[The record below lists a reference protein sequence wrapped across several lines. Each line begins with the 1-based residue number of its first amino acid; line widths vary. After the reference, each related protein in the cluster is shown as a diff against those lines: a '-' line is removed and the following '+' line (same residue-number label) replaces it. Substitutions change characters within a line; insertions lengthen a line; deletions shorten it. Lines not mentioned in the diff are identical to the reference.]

1 MRLVHCPLVLPLCL
15 SFMSAYASTGA
26 ELGELLAR
34 KSVALKPTGTG
45 QHSGE
50 ALRVEVRNTSSGR
63 VSASIPA
70 GWVFSSV
77 DEQVQDLIVVRDE
90 EFVLAPGASRMITC
104 RAFCTQGPLRG
115 PSEGERYRPG
125 ALGAP
130 KLMALAQAVDAA
142 PYEDH
147 LVQSAVWVLSDGYS
161 IAGMGALDSTVAD
174 TLRMLV
180 SRLSG
185 QAPPRYGM
193 RFQHE
198 PGSVCTGRPDV
209 IERVFSTTVGVSAT
223 LNAVVLDRNGRVV
236 QVLEDRAAIGPG
248 RYARRF
254 EVPVAQ
260 LPPGRYAIHVWTTA
274 APGVHRLPFTL

>member
-1 MRLVHCPLVLPLCL
+1 MRLLSRFLLIPLCL
-15 SFMSAYASTGA
+15 PLVSAHASAGA

-34 KSVALKPTGTG
+34 QRVTMKPTGTG
-45 QHSGE
+45 QHTGE
-50 ALRVEVRNTSSGR
+50 AVRVEVRNTSSGQ
-63 VSASIPA
+63 VAASIPA
-70 GWVFSSV
+70 GWVFTSV

-90 EFVLAPGASRMITC
+90 QFVLAPGASRTITC
-104 RAFCTQGPLRG
+104 RAFCTEGPLRG

-125 ALGAP
+125 GLGAP
-130 KLMALAQAVDAA
+130 KLVELAQGVAAA

-161 IAGMGALDSTVAD
+161 IAGMGALDSTAAD

-180 SRLSG
+180 SRLSK
-185 QAPPRYGM
+185 QPPPRYGM

-198 PGSVCTGRPDV
+198 PGSVCTGRPDM
-209 IERVFSTTVGVSAT
+209 IERVFSTTVGVPAT
-223 LNAVVLDRNGRVV
+223 LCAVVLDRNGRVL
-236 QVLEDRAAIGPG
+236 QVLEDRTAIGPG

-254 EVPVAQ
+254 EVPVAH

-274 APGVHRLPFTL
+274 APGVHRMPFTL